1 MNKKITGIIILIAIV
16 ISGSLWLLL
25 ANQDSLMIS
34 RNSTLVQPQDK
45 RPLRIA
51 ALYWKPYIYKENNE
65 YAGIAIDI
73 IERAMAR
80 VDIPYTLE
88 LFPWPRALK
97 MAEVGEVDAVLMT
110 GYHKDREL
118 YIAYTAE
125 QLIYGRG
132 GDFPKAYVALSELVF
147 FEKKTYK
154 ETLKF
159 ESFKQIERDRYRV
172 GLNQDYS
179 YTTEINQAN
188 WIKIEFIGE
197 EAGLRALSE
206 ATIDVFLSN
215 KRVGLEILK
224 DTGLDEKITYIDR
237 PVSIAPMF
245 MSFSKNS
252 SYPNVDKVIK
262 QIDEELVKIHRYEHD
277 EIYKNYQ

>member
-1 MNKKITGIIILIAIV
+1 MTKRTITKIIILAIV
-16 ISGSLWLLL
+16 IIAGLSWFLFIY
-25 ANQDSLMIS
+25 Q
-34 RNSTLVQPQDK
+34 NSNTPEIAEE

-51 ALYWKPYIYKENNE
+51 ALYWKPYIYTENDE
-65 YAGIAIDI
+65 YAGIAIDV

-88 LFPWPRALK
+88 LFPWPRALR

-110 GYHKDREL
+110 GYHKDREP

-125 QLIYGRG
+125 QLVYGRG

-188 WIKIEFIGE
+188 WIKLEFIGE
-197 EAGLRALSE
+197 EAGLRAL
-206 ATIDVFLSN
+206 ADGTIDVFLSN

-237 PVSIAPMF
+237 PVSIAPLF
-245 MSFSKNS
+245 LSFSKKSN
-252 SYPNVDKVIK
+252 YPDVSKVIK
-262 QIDEELVKIHRYEHD
+262 QIDKELVKIHKYEHD
-277 EIYKNYQ
+277 EIYDKY